1 MRSAVIPVMSRYAR
15 PGTALHTYICIVIA
29 ITRRAQ
35 AIFPKFKTLWLDRA
49 AYVSLLEPL
58 PPMRWMHVHSHLNF
72 DVYPAISIS
81 EAWKYESVST
91 ILINNRQV
99 QQSVGRH

>member
-1 MRSAVIPVMSRYAR
+1 MFCYWNR
-15 PGTALHTYICIVIA
+15 PT
-29 ITRRAQ
+29 
-35 AIFPKFKTLWLDRA
+35 
-49 AYVSLLEPL
+49 
-58 PPMRWMHVHSHLNF
+58 PMRWVHVHSHLNF

-91 ILINNRQV
+91 ILIDNGQV